1 MIFVTLGTQDKS
13 FERLL
18 KAIEKQVKEKKI
30 KDKVIVQAGS
40 TKFKS
45 DYMEVFDLIPMDEFN
60 KLIKECDILITH
72 GGVGSILEGVKNK
85 KIVIAA
91 AREAKYKE
99 HTNDH
104 QKQIVGEFSKRGY
117 ILELKDFSK
126 LHELI
131 KESKNFKPKKY
142 KSNTENVT
150 KLLADYI
157 EKENNTSW
165 FNKVVNLIMHGFY
178 DPITCLVTIFIFW
191 LLTLSKCNILISNI
205 IAGIIT
211 VILTYVM
218 FRKDF
223 TGRIRFKFLF
233 NRLIGI
239 GIETAFLY
247 ALAEYCGMWKI
258 KVVASIF
265 VIFVSFL
272 ISIALRCCSQE
283 KY

>member
-1 MIFVTLGTQDKS
+1 MIFVTLGTNDKS

-18 KAIEKQVKEKKI
+18 KAIEKQIKEKKI

-72 GGVGSILEGVKNK
+72 GGVGSILEGVKNN

-104 QKQIVGEFSKRGY
+104 QKQIVSEFSKRGY

-131 KESKNFKPKKY
+131 KESKKFKPKKY

-150 KLLADYI
+150 KLLSDYI

-165 FNKVVNLIMHGFY
+165 LNKVVSLILHGFY
-178 DPITCLVTIFIFW
+178 DPVTCLVSIFVFW
-191 LLTLSKCNILISNI
+191 LFTLTKCNILISNI
-205 IAGIIT
+205 LSGII
-211 VILTYVM
+211 VIVMTYLA
-218 FRKDF
+218 FRKEF
-223 TGRIRFKFLF
+223 TSRIRFKFLF
-233 NRLIGI
+233 NRLIVI
-239 GIETAFLY
+239 GIETTFLY
-247 ALAEYCGMWKI
+247 ALVDYCGIWKI
-258 KVVASIF
+258 KIISSIF
-265 VIFVSFL
+265 MILVSFL
-272 ISIALRCCSQE
+272 IAIALRCCRDTND
-283 KY
+283 